1 MNPSGRG
8 QASALKL
15 LGIGGRSLKKH
26 WISVLH
32 LALILI
38 CPLAATLACQLVSLQ
53 DLPAAWDWL
62 VSSPRPAAM
71 YCMALLLAQMVL
83 TGLTRLSGLAGL
95 LAALPPFALTL
106 ASHYKAAI
114 NGEPLTLADLAL
126 ADQLEDIAGFAAGN
140 ISITPVVWTAISYI
154 AVPFVVLTV
163 LDIRALLRRDHPLS
177 FRRGLAMAAASGAL
191 LMLFIPF
198 SLRPWCID
206 QYKAYPIQGA
216 RDPRLGVSLSLLS
229 AWYCAEPSP
238 SNAYSQGHLEDILED
253 MERALARQEPS
264 ELRPHI
270 IFVMNESFF
279 DITRLEGLDF
289 SQDPLSNYHRLRR
302 ETTWGRFYTTTC
314 GGGTGQVEME
324 TFTGVASEEL
334 DGSTANT
341 DLDPEDY
348 QALPSYV
355 RVLRE
360 NGYRTVAFHAHTDAL
375 YNRDQNYPHLGFDQV
390 LFYDP
395 FLEGATFE
403 GGFFD
408 DDSAAD
414 VIISL
419 FEENRSQPLFLYTMT
434 MQNHQPY
441 RAGRYDPERVEVSS
455 PLLSRRELEGVT
467 SFTSGLYDADR
478 MLGRLVD
485 YFSRTDE
492 PVILVFAGDHTPAL
506 PLGEDESVYTRLGA
520 APTVVSTGWTEE
532 DYRTMMSTDY
542 MIWSN
547 CREPQGE
554 RVSGTTVMGASL
566 LELAGVRSTP
576 FFAWMAQTRR
586 DTMAFHARLVTL
598 DPEGQPVSPDSPAV
612 RAFRNDYTDVIYDLL
627 YGQGYIAGEINRVA
641 PP

>member
-238 SNAYSQGHLEDILED
+238 SMSS
-253 MERALARQEPS
+253 R
-264 ELRPHI
+264 
-270 IFVMNESFF
+270 
-279 DITRLEGLDF
+279 
-289 SQDPLSNYHRLRR
+289 
-302 ETTWGRFYTTTC
+302 
-314 GGGTGQVEME
+314 
-324 TFTGVASEEL
+324 
-334 DGSTANT
+334 
-341 DLDPEDY
+341 
-348 QALPSYV
+348 
-355 RVLRE
+355 
-360 NGYRTVAFHAHTDAL
+360 
-375 YNRDQNYPHLGFDQV
+375 
-390 LFYDP
+390 
-395 FLEGATFE
+395 
-403 GGFFD
+403 
-408 DDSAAD
+408 
-414 VIISL
+414 IS
-419 FEENRSQPLFLYTMT
+419 
-434 MQNHQPY
+434 
-441 RAGRYDPERVEVSS
+441 
-455 PLLSRRELEGVT
+455 SR
-467 SFTSGLYDADR
+467 
-478 MLGRLVD
+478 
-485 YFSRTDE
+485 
-492 PVILVFAGDHTPAL
+492 
-506 PLGEDESVYTRLGA
+506 
-520 APTVVSTGWTEE
+520 
-532 DYRTMMSTDY
+532 
-542 MIWSN
+542 
-547 CREPQGE
+547 
-554 RVSGTTVMGASL
+554 
-566 LELAGVRSTP
+566 
-576 FFAWMAQTRR
+576 
-586 DTMAFHARLVTL
+586 
-598 DPEGQPVSPDSPAV
+598 
-612 RAFRNDYTDVIYDLL
+612 
-627 YGQGYIAGEINRVA
+627 
-641 PP
+641 